1 MEFSRQEYW
10 SGLPFPPQRIFAT
23 QRSNPCLLCLLHCQ
37 VGSLQ
42 LAPPGKPNH
51 RVKQVSQGRYPQ
63 EEASWVGREIRGRE
77 PCRGPAEKMPNAEI
91 LRWENTRLV
100 QRSKGSMR
108 LKQKWGW
115 RGEKIKDEVRG
126 GKGQERFME
135 FHSQKFKSITRADRL
150 EIDYTTRAKTG
161 ISIGKLL
168 PWKRQCWLGQGWE

>member
-1 MEFSRQEYW
+1 MRGDIPKSRPE
-10 SGLPFPPQRIFAT
+10 R
-23 QRSNPCLLCLLHCQ
+23 
-37 VGSLQ
+37 
-42 LAPPGKPNH
+42 
-51 RVKQVSQGRYPQ
+51 
-63 EEASWVGREIRGRE
+63 EEGESH
-77 PCRGPAEKMPNAEI
+77 AEVQTGKMPNAEI

-100 QRSKGSMR
+100 QRRKGSMW

-115 RGEKIKDEVRG
+115 RGEKIKDEVRR

-168 PWKRQCWLGQGWE
+168 P